1 MGYRYIYIYIY
12 PSKHLKRR
20 LSFQGSFEVLNAI
33 SQPNGHIFVDSPSIQ
48 CRNSTWKLEYR
59 FDEENVRWIRLS
71 KSTKYR

>member
-1 MGYRYIYIYIY
+1 MGYRYIDIY

-20 LSFQGSFEVLNAI
+20 LSCQGSFEVLNAI
-33 SQPNGHIFVDSPSIQ
+33 SEPNGHIFVDSPSIQ
-48 CRNSTWKLEYR
+48 CRNSMWKLEYR